1 MFMWITWQPEH
12 GYHGCDQQ
20 VSIHWFFPKNH
31 HGFLPAFR
39 DSVADGSAVF
49 CSRRVAL
56 VAVVA
61 ERQVSAAEGTGPGGL
76 QPGPQGGPRGLGVLA
91 RTSFNVDVYI

>member
-1 MFMWITWQPEH
+1 MATKPPTSISIGFSPRITT
-12 GYHGCDQQ
+12 
-20 VSIHWFFPKNH
+20 
-31 HGFLPAFR
+31 AFSH
-39 DSVADGSAVF
+39 DSVAADGDAVF

-91 RTSFNVDVYI
+91 RTSFNIDVYI